1 VILDFLLGIESAD
14 SKPSK
19 LEVLDAFLEF

>member
-1 VILDFLLGIESAD
+1 MLDFLLGIESAD

-19 LEVLDAFLEF
+19 LEVLDSFLEF

>member
-1 VILDFLLGIESAD
+1 MLDFLLGIESAD